1 MAPAFD
7 IEISDA
13 ARNYFERL
21 IEQQATPGTGI
32 AIRVAHAG
40 TPAAEC
46 RLEFSE
52 PADRDGSEVVVP
64 CGTFSVHVERASQKY
79 LDGARIDVTTDRA
92 GVELTIHAPAL
103 RGSAPGADASVEQ
116 RVRWVIDSEINP
128 KLATHHGRVGL
139 VEFTAEGVAVLE
151 FGGGCHGCGM
161 ADVTLKRGVEA
172 TLRERIPE
180 LRGVADATDHASGRT
195 PYYRRGSAG

>member
-1 MAPAFD
+1 MDPAFD
-7 IEISDA
+7 IKISDA

-21 IEQQATPGTGI
+21 IAQQATPGTGI
-32 AIRVAHAG
+32 AIRVTHAG

-52 PADRDGSEVVVP
+52 PADLDGSEIVVP
-64 CGTFSVHVERASQKY
+64 CGTFSVHVERTSRKY

-103 RGSAPGADASVEQ
+103 RGAAPGADASVEQ

-128 KLATHHGRVGL
+128 KLAAHHGRVGL
-139 VEFTAEGVAVLE
+139 VAFTTEGVAVLE

-195 PYYRRGSAG
+195 PYYRRGSAA